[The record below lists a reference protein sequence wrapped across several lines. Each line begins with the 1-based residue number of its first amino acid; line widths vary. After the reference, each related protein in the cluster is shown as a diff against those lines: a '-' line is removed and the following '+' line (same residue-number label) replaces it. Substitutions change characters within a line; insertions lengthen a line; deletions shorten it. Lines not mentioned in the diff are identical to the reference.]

1 MLADCSQVVKL
12 LKGKLEGVQVWR
24 IKVIEVQNVINTQ
37 VFKSQDGG
45 GQVDASYLRDSHI
58 WHLFFIEFL

>member
-1 MLADCSQVVKL
+1 MLADRSQVVKL

-45 GQVDASYLRDSHI
+45 GQVDAPNLRDSHI